1 MEEKAKD
8 VWQKVKGTVG
18 GLSKTVKAII
28 IAGVVVTLVVV
39 AIVLAMGSKT
49 EYKELFTNLTGE
61 EMTKVCSYLNE
72 IEAVYEVKGENT
84 IMVPEDQEAKL
95 KAGVIGGGYL
105 DPGSNYNLY
114 LQNVSSL
121 STESDRAQLNLFQ
134 LQESLRATIRN
145 FVGVHDATVN
155 IALGEDRRFVLS
167 QENTIDASASIVVTM
182 DDEAPISDKVADAI
196 RNTVSHAVKGLNI
209 EQVDIRD
216 SLGNTY
222 DGTGGGDVSEVAAKR
237 MEIEDQVNK
246 RLTKQVQNVLTPI
259 YGTDNVAVAVNTTVS
274 MSSEYSESTRYS
286 QPEWA
291 VENADGE
298 GIIGHKEW
306 SGTISYGDEGV
317 GGVVGTQPNADLENY
332 VENAPLTGNEQE
344 LQASGSKDY
353 ENDKTVTQSQRM
365 AGYIE
370 DVTVSVTIN
379 SNVPNQTSVDALVS
393 HVANA
398 VGLTP
403 NQTDKISV
411 LNAPF
416 WEPEPSSEPVNGDPI
431 ENIQKL
437 LGDVP
442 LWVYLALVAGLFL
455 FMTLFTVFVL
465 LGRRRNRR
473 QAQQLE
479 PVVDIGPQGLLEP
492 MEEEEPQ
499 PEGADIME
507 VHTEKSME
515 LRRSVRE
522 LAESNPEIAA
532 QAIKELLRGDEE
544 SNA

>member
-8 VWQKVKGTVG
+8 VWQKVKGAVG

-28 IAGVVVTLVVV
+28 IGGVVTALAVI
-39 AIVLAMGSKT
+39 AIVLALGSKT
-49 EYKELFTNLTGE
+49 EYRELFTNLTNE
-61 EMTKVCSYLNE
+61 EITKVCGYLNE
-72 IEAVYEVKGENT
+72 IEATYEVKGENT
-84 IMVPEDQEAKL
+84 IMVPSDQEAKL

-105 DPGSNYNLY
+105 DSGSNYNLY
-114 LQNVSSL
+114 LQNISSL

-134 LQESLRATIRN
+134 LQENLAATIRSLS
-145 FVGVHDATVN
+145 GVHDATVN
-155 IALGEDRRFVLS
+155 IALGEDRRYVLS
-167 QENTIDASASIVVTM
+167 QENTIEASASVVVTM
-182 DDEAPISDKVADAI
+182 DDEAAINDKQAEAI
-196 RNTVSHAVKGLNI
+196 RNIVSHAVKGLNI

-222 DGTGGGDVSEVAAKR
+222 DGSPGSGDVSEVAAKR

-246 RLTKQVQNVLTPI
+246 RLTRQVLNVLTPV
-259 YGTDNVAVAVNTTVS
+259 YGEDNVAVAVNTTVS
-274 MSSEYSESTRYS
+274 MSSEYSESTHYD
-286 QPEWA
+286 QPDWA
-291 VENADGE
+291 KENADGE

-306 SGTISYGDEGV
+306 SGTINYGDETV
-317 GGVVGTQPNADLENY
+317 GGVVGTQPNADLPDY
-332 VENAPLTGNEQE
+332 VENGTITGNEQA

-379 SNVPNQTSVDALVS
+379 SNVENQTSVDALVG
-393 HVANA
+393 HVANS

-411 LNAPF
+411 LMAPF
-416 WEPEPSSEPVNGDPI
+416 WSPDDGDTPAGTQPVLNP
-431 ENIQKL
+431 

-442 LWVYLALVAGLFL
+442 LWVYLALLAGLFL

-465 LGRRRNRR
+465 LGRRSRRR
-473 QAQQLE
+473 QIQQLE
-479 PVVDIGPQGLLEP
+479 PVVEIGPQEELEP
-492 MEEEEPQ
+492 IEEEPE
-499 PEGADIME
+499 PAGADIME

-522 LAESNPEIAA
+522 LAENNPEIAA
-532 QAIKELLRGDEE
+532 QAIKALLRGDED